1 MNQPV
6 FCTAGN
12 TAALHHAQKA
22 LLQWGY
28 AVSSTP
34 HEQVTHLLLPV
45 PSFEADGTVKGGGNL
60 EAVMRHLPDRT
71 VVLGGNLPLL
81 PYRGVDFLQD
91 EYYLGENAAITAQCT
106 VKLLLQLAQI
116 RHKEILIIG
125 RGRIG
130 TRLAQ
135 LLMEMG
141 GKVTIATRNKANQQ
155 ADENPEYDFILTQKW
170 EATKY
175 DVIVNTAPAPMLSQ
189 QETRSDSILIDL
201 ASVRGISGD
210 RVIWARGLP
219 NKDAP
224 DVSGILIA
232 KTALRYALRKEQV

>member
-12 TAALHHAQKA
+12 TAALHHAQKS

-28 AVSSTP
+28 AVSGTP
-34 HEQVTHLLLPV
+34 HDQVTHLLLPV

-71 VVLGGNLPLL
+71 VVLGGNLPPL
-81 PYRGVDFLQD
+81 PYRCVDFLQD

-106 VKLLLQLAQI
+106 VKLMLQLTQI
-116 RHKEILIIG
+116 RHKEVLIIG
-125 RGRIG
+125 NGRIG
-130 TRLAQ
+130 SRLARQ
-135 LLMEMG
+135 LKQIG
-141 GKVTIATRNKANQQ
+141 GNITIATRNPADQQ
-155 ADENPEYDFILTQKW
+155 TAENPGCDFIATQKW
-170 EATKY
+170 DTTKY
-175 DVIVNTAPAPMLSQ
+175 DVIINTAPAPVLSQ
-189 QETRSDSILIDL
+189 QETRFDSILIDL
-201 ASVRGISGD
+201 ASIQGISGD

-224 DVSGILIA
+224 DASGILIA

>member
-22 LLQWGY
+22 LLEWGY

-45 PSFEADGTVKGGGNL
+45 PSFEADGTIKGGGHL
-60 EAVMRHLPDRT
+60 EDTMKQLPDRT
-71 VVLGGNLPLL
+71 MVFGGNLPSLS
-81 PYRGVDFLQD
+81 YRCVDFLQD

-116 RHKEILIIG
+116 RHKKILIIG

-135 LLMEMG
+135 MLTEMG
-141 GKVTIATRNKANQQ
+141 GKITIATRNNAIQQ
-155 ADENPEYDFILTQKW
+155 AGENPGYDFILTQKW
-170 EATKY
+170 DAMKY
-175 DVIVNTAPAPMLSQ
+175 DIIINTAPAPMLSQ

-210 RVIWARGLP
+210 RVVWARGLP

-224 DVSGILIA
+224 DASGILIA
-232 KTALRYALRKEQV
+232 KTALRYALRKE